1 MSLNVKLCVF
11 FIFLVLSKNACAQ
24 QSTLDSLKKALQ
36 SHPKADTNR
45 VKILNDLAFS
55 YYNDN
60 NWDAV
65 KIYSEEAIKLSRQ
78 LKYLRGEGYA
88 YRRLSTVYM
97 QDNANPLTL
106 EYLNKAYKI
115 FKLSNDELNCARIVT
130 NMGIYYHDLK
140 DYKLSMAY
148 FTQALQF
155 ARKLNRANL
164 GIVLLN
170 NIGDVNER
178 TGEIGKAHASYSEAL
193 AIALKIKDA
202 DYLPFCYTNLASVFL
217 KEKKY
222 KTALE
227 YCSKVIA
234 TQKAKG
240 NIEAKDLAEI
250 YLTQAR
256 IYFSLKNY
264 DKAREILTQ
273 SDLLTK
279 KTRDVDDKV
288 QIYYEYYLLD
298 SAKKDYGAALHV
310 YSLYNKLND
319 SLININKNKIVALYN
334 VKFESQKREDENQ
347 RLRLAEEKNQA
358 IINNQH
364 IIVAGL
370 VIGIIV
376 ICCGLIYFKHIS
388 NKVKAQN
395 KIINEQNMVLENSNM
410 VKDKLFSVISH
421 DLRSPITQVISMFTL
436 WEAGALDS
444 EEMAATTPVIK
455 SGIINTLEL
464 LDNLLIWSKNQ
475 LQGFN
480 FNPLPFDAYELI
492 AENINDLQNHI
503 AQKKLIV
510 ENFLLPGT
518 CLFADR
524 EMVKIVLRN
533 LMSNAIKFT
542 PQGGSITINS
552 YIENDK
558 IILSVEDTGMGVK
571 DDDKDKIFSFT
582 THTTLGTA
590 NEKGTGIGLRICR
603 DFIEI
608 NKGKIWMKSQ
618 ENVGSKFYISFPT
631 PVSLSVS

>member
-1 MSLNVKLCVF
+1 MSVNVKLGIF
-11 FIFLVLSKNACAQ
+11 FIFLILSKNARAQ
-24 QSTLDSLKKALQ
+24 QSTSDSLKKILQ
-36 SHPKADTNR
+36 NHPKPDTNR
-45 VKILNDLAFS
+45 VKILNNLAFS

-65 KIYSEEAIKLSRQ
+65 KNYSEEAIALSRQ
-78 LKYLRGEGYA
+78 LKYLPGEGYA

-97 QDNANPLTL
+97 QDNANPLAL

-115 FKLSNDELNCARIVT
+115 FKLSNDELNCARILT
-130 NMGIYYHDLK
+130 NMGVYYHDLK
-140 DYKLSMAY
+140 DYKLSMSY
-148 FTQALQF
+148 FSQALQF
-155 ARKLNRANL
+155 ARKLNRASL
-164 GIVLLN
+164 EIVLLN
-170 NIGDVNER
+170 NIGDINER
-178 TGEIGKAHASYSEAL
+178 TGEIGKAHASYCEAL
-193 AIALKIKDA
+193 ALALKTKDD
-202 DYLPFCYTNLASVFL
+202 DYLPFCYANLASVFL

-222 KTALE
+222 KTALD
-227 YCSKVIA
+227 YCNKVIA

-250 YLTQAR
+250 YLTQER
-256 IYFSLKNY
+256 IYFALKNY
-264 DKAREILTQ
+264 DKARETLIQ

-279 KTRDVDDKV
+279 KTRDVDDRV
-288 QIYYEYYLLD
+288 QIYYEYYVLD
-298 SAKKDYGAALHV
+298 SAKKDYGAALHA
-310 YSLYNKLND
+310 YSMYNKLND
-319 SLININKNKIVALYN
+319 SLINMNKNKIVALYN

-347 RLRLAEEKNQA
+347 RLRLAGEKNQV

-364 IIVAGL
+364 IILAGL

-376 ICCGLIYFKHIS
+376 ICCGLIYFKHIN

-421 DLRSPITQVISMFTL
+421 DLRSPITQVVSMLTL
-436 WEAGALDS
+436 WQAGDLDS
-444 EEMAATTPVIK
+444 KEMAEITPVIK

-480 FNPLPFDAYELI
+480 FNPLPFDAHELI

-503 AQKKLIV
+503 AQKKLFV
-510 ENFLLPGT
+510 NNFVPADT
-518 CLFADR
+518 RVFADR

-542 PQGGSITINS
+542 PHGGSININS
-552 YIENDK
+552 NIENDK

-571 DDDKDKIFSFT
+571 DADKDKIFAFT

-618 ENVGSKFYISFPT
+618 ENVGSKFYISFPNA
-631 PVSLSVS
+631 V

>member
-1 MSLNVKLCVF
+1 MSVNVKLGIF
-11 FIFLVLSKNACAQ
+11 FIFLILSKNARAQ
-24 QSTLDSLKKALQ
+24 QSTSDSLKKILQ
-36 SHPKADTNR
+36 NHPKPDTNR
-45 VKILNDLAFS
+45 VKILNNLAFS

-65 KIYSEEAIKLSRQ
+65 KNYSEEAIALSRQ
-78 LKYLRGEGYA
+78 LKYLPGEGYA

-97 QDNANPLTL
+97 QDNANPLAL

-115 FKLSNDELNCARIVT
+115 FKLSNDELNCARILT
-130 NMGIYYHDLK
+130 NMGVYYHDLK
-140 DYKLSMAY
+140 DYKLSMSY
-148 FTQALQF
+148 FSQALQF
-155 ARKLNRANL
+155 ARKLNRASL
-164 GIVLLN
+164 EIVLLN
-170 NIGDVNER
+170 NIGDINER

-193 AIALKIKDA
+193 ALALKTKDD
-202 DYLPFCYTNLASVFL
+202 DYLPFCYANLASVFL

-222 KTALE
+222 KTALD
-227 YCSKVIA
+227 YCNKVIA

-250 YLTQAR
+250 YLTQER
-256 IYFSLKNY
+256 IYFALKNY
-264 DKAREILTQ
+264 NKARETLIQ

-279 KTRDVDDKV
+279 KTRDVDDRV
-288 QIYYEYYLLD
+288 QIYYEYYVLD
-298 SAKKDYGAALHV
+298 SAKKDYGAALHA
-310 YSLYNKLND
+310 YSMYNKLND
-319 SLININKNKIVALYN
+319 SLINMNKNKIVALYN

-347 RLRLAEEKNQA
+347 RLRLAGEKNQV

-364 IIVAGL
+364 IILAGL

-376 ICCGLIYFKHIS
+376 ICCGLIYFKYIN

-421 DLRSPITQVISMFTL
+421 DLRSPITQVVSMLTL
-436 WEAGALDS
+436 WQAGDLDS
-444 EEMAATTPVIK
+444 KEMAEITPVIK

-480 FNPLPFDAYELI
+480 FNPLPFDAHELI

-503 AQKKLIV
+503 AQKKLFV
-510 ENFLLPGT
+510 NNFVLADT
-518 CLFADR
+518 RVFADR

-542 PQGGSITINS
+542 PHGGSISINS

-571 DDDKDKIFSFT
+571 DADKDKIFAFT

-618 ENVGSKFYISFPT
+618 ENVGSKFYISFPAA
-631 PVSLSVS
+631 V